1 MSEITIARRYAQ
13 ALNEQAAQAGVL
25 EQVDADIELISTAL
39 VDSRELRAFFGSP
52 IISREKKG
60 DVVKA
65 LFGDRIQDVTMTFM
79 VLLVDKRRE
88 GVFPSIVSSYRDLR
102 DIHRGVTAVSVRTAL
117 ELAEEDRTALEA
129 ELRSLTGKQV
139 RLDAKV
145 DATIMGGIVI
155 RIGDTVYDGSITN
168 QLATLRERLQSGAH
182 A

>member
-25 EQVDADIELISTAL
+25 EQVDADIDLISGAL
-39 VDSRELRAFFGSP
+39 ADSRELRAFFSSP

-60 DVVKA
+60 QVVKA
-65 LFGDRIQDVTMTFM
+65 LFEDHIQKVTMTF
-79 VLLVDKRRE
+79 VALLVDKRRE
-88 GVFPSIVSSYRDLR
+88 GIFPTVVSSYRELR
-102 DIHRGVTAVSVRTAL
+102 DEQLGMTAVSVRTAY
-117 ELAEEDRTALEA
+117 EPSAEDRATLEG

-139 RLDAKV
+139 RLETKID
-145 DATIMGGIVI
+145 TSILGGIVI
-155 RIGDTVYDGSITN
+155 RVGDMVYDGSITN